1 MKLIN
6 YNKIQNEKLISQI
19 ILITILLFI
28 CFITIFIF
36 SACKHTDANVEIS
49 QVNEEQKILVD
60 FSKENDIKQVQIIVK
75 HGNEEVSNT
84 VITDTDELAKKS
96 CEVYAYYG
104 KQKVYV
110 AIEKEN
116 GDMFEKSI
124 EIGLSANEYN
134 IAPLSGSLP
143 VLLFTLSLFKD
154 DGLNNKPT
162 FVWLDRAGAWNWDK
176 LPNNVYPI
184 PTATKSEYTT
194 PNVNRDLMYSKT
206 NAYIREL
213 ASINE
218 KSKFNLYLNDYDTD
232 QFLHMIVA
240 SGILNRSTCTY
251 FSDGAFS
258 YSEIN
263 NTFNVENATQK
274 FQEMAEKYNKTK
286 SQVINKGYYS
296 WDSGFE
302 VNGNELR
309 PYLLVIAHEE
319 ENVNYVF
326 PRLRSEHILIDKD
339 TTNFVKNYIID
350 TTNSKTYGKGIEE
363 RDING
368 MLKLI
373 QTNNEK
379 VTELKNLYKFNDD
392 MFSEA
397 YENDKKVMMLLGTYA
412 FSEPDFADYTNLT
425 KLLYGDDFVYYYK
438 GHPNTPTDMYPEK
451 AQELNDLE
459 LYDIESTINAELILF
474 YFPNIYMS
482 GYSSS
487 TFNSLQ
493 NEEMAC
499 VFWNSTKENALN
511 ISGQNAEMFDY
522 YVSKLSLDD
531 ENYGSLLQQ
540 SDCKYYLI
548 EINDLLDVNYSFA
561 IYNATL
567 NVLNYYDSNKQLIS
581 N

>member
-1 MKLIN
+1 M
-6 YNKIQNEKLISQI
+6 
-19 ILITILLFI
+19 
-28 CFITIFIF
+28 
-36 SACKHTDANVEIS
+36 
-49 QVNEEQKILVD
+49 
-60 FSKENDIKQVQIIVK
+60 
-75 HGNEEVSNT
+75 
-84 VITDTDELAKKS
+84 
-96 CEVYAYYG
+96 
-104 KQKVYV
+104 
-110 AIEKEN
+110 
-116 GDMFEKSI
+116 
-124 EIGLSANEYN
+124 
-134 IAPLSGSLP
+134 
-143 VLLFTLSLFKD
+143 
-154 DGLNNKPT
+154 
-162 FVWLDRAGAWNWDK
+162 
-176 LPNNVYPI
+176 
-184 PTATKSEYTT
+184 
-194 PNVNRDLMYSKT
+194 
-206 NAYIREL
+206 
-213 ASINE
+213 
-218 KSKFNLYLNDYDTD
+218 
-232 QFLHMIVA
+232 
-240 SGILNRSTCTY
+240 
-251 FSDGAFS
+251 
-258 YSEIN
+258 
-263 NTFNVENATQK
+263 
-274 FQEMAEKYNKTK
+274 EKYNLLCPFYLKKRLLK
-286 SQVINKGYYS
+286 SGNALNFKFLSESDVIS
-296 WDSGFE
+296 S
-302 VNGNELR
+302 L
-309 PYLLVIAHEE
+309 LLVFEDDNALALARDEKITYKEALKRLKMLSLLKNGSNKYTSLQNEYIQRGYLRKSEE
-319 ENVNYVF
+319 YK
-326 PRLRSEHILIDKD
+326 RHILTKFPLLVCGYDKD
-339 TTNFVKNYIID
+339 DSLLELLKDNNIEYKLVDLEYFKDYINVFSRDKYTIKSYD
-350 TTNSKTYGKGIEE
+350 ESYVEVISAFNIISKLLKDGANIEDFLILAPTSYN
-363 RDING
+363 DIISSFSSFYSLNVE
-368 MLKLI
+368 
-373 QTNNEK
+373 EK

-531 ENYGSLLQQ
+531 ENYVSLLQQ

>member
-1 MKLIN
+1 
-6 YNKIQNEKLISQI
+6 
-19 ILITILLFI
+19 
-28 CFITIFIF
+28 
-36 SACKHTDANVEIS
+36 
-49 QVNEEQKILVD
+49 
-60 FSKENDIKQVQIIVK
+60 
-75 HGNEEVSNT
+75 
-84 VITDTDELAKKS
+84 
-96 CEVYAYYG
+96 
-104 KQKVYV
+104 
-110 AIEKEN
+110 
-116 GDMFEKSI
+116 MFEKSI

-154 DGLNNKPT
+154 DGLNNKPS

-286 SQVINKGYYS
+286 SQVINKGYYR
-296 WDSGFE
+296 WESGFE

-379 VTELKNLYKFNDD
+379 VTELKNKYNINDD